1 MSTTYF
7 NANALTLIRS
17 LITGGA
23 TPELELILAEGA
35 GLRGGRSTAET
46 LANRDRCRVG
56 QISLSDG
63 PLAKYAVDSGKY
75 GKLFIGAL
83 RTYNMLCIGVY
94 RYRDANNVARASSK
108 RYVITNP
115 NPMMPLLPTDKIF
128 VLQQF
133 DPGLEYCKT
142 DRAAIGQMAG
152 QAASSLTAQ
161 QLPNQQQPQALPAS
175 KVNSIQAPV
184 NPAAKG
190 HFSSGNSYSQPPPC
204 QIMCNMSTDGPYSFI

>member
-1 MSTTYF
+1 M
-7 NANALTLIRS
+7 TLIRS

-63 PLAKYAVDSGKY
+63 PLAKYALDNGKY

-94 RYRDANNVARASSK
+94 RYRDAACNSARASSK

-115 NPMMPLLPTDKIF
+115 NPLMPLLPSDKIF

-142 DRAAIGQMAG
+142 DRAAVGPMTAD
-152 QAASSLTAQ
+152 QAQSAVQ
-161 QLPNQQQPQALPAS
+161 QLGGAQPQPLPS
-175 KVNSIQAPV
+175 TKVNSIQAPA
-184 NPAAKG
+184 NSAAKG
-190 HFSSGNSYSQPPPC
+190 HFTPASNYSQPPPSC